1 MDEIIPTKIVKPTIS
16 NQSSNVSENKDS
28 AESRSSYDSRLYGD
42 QTLVEQYRHYPLMRF
57 FGLSDDE
64 KADDTINEK
73 VKSVYKWATSKIKDV
88 DPNKYMKMIRYLE
101 MEIGL
106 PDMGVSRLDHISG
119 FISLENQLHDVEN
132 ERLYKYGF

>member
-132 ERLYKYGF
+132 ERRFRYGF

>member
-16 NQSSNVSENKDS
+16 NQSPNVSENKDS

>member
-16 NQSSNVSENKDS
+16 NQSPNVSENKDS

-119 FISLENQLHDVEN
+119 FIGLENQLHDVEN
-132 ERLYKYGF
+132 ERRFRYGF